1 MERIIFLTGKRAAIT
16 VDLPENCYKTA
27 YAVRV
32 APVSHPFEK
41 GTSEA
46 PFPPARY
53 FTVNKNAEGRLIFD
67 YDFPYE
73 CEYVIY
79 VDDTDEPAVQFDY
92 YSPHQPLVKKS
103 VYALREDLY
112 GLIPLKID
120 FHAHSNASDGVFPPQ
135 DVCAYYRKAG
145 FDVFALTDH
154 YTMQGSV
161 KAREFYNN
169 VKLDLKLYLGEETHP
184 LATDPHI
191 VNWGCD
197 KSVNEIIYGQ
207 KELYERE
214 LREIIE
220 ENNLQS
226 FRSPF
231 TIANCI
237 WRFRKIK
244 ESGGMAIFAH
254 PYWKLVTDTVEDEVI
269 DYIFRHDLPDA
280 FELMGGNT
288 VEDNNMQLN
297 YYMQY
302 LRDGKDVPI
311 VGNSDSHADNA
322 YFCEE
327 FTIVFSENDEKN
339 SIIDA
344 VKKHRTVVYEQNS
357 ADTRPRLYGSNF
369 RYTPFGSFLIREYFP
384 ALKKQY
390 EKEGKLMQRLCA
402 GDASA
407 KDELAEQSG
416 TIASMRDMLY
426 GKVRK

>member
-16 VDLPENCYKTA
+16 IDLPEDCYKPA

-53 FTVNKNAEGRLIFD
+53 FTVNKNAEGRLVFD

-191 VNWGCD
+191 VNWGCE

-231 TIANCI
+231 TIANC
-237 WRFRKIK
+237 
-244 ESGGMAIFAH
+244 SGG
-254 PYWKLVTDTVEDEVI
+254 
-269 DYIFRHDLPDA
+269 
-280 FELMGGNT
+280 
-288 VEDNNMQLN
+288 
-297 YYMQY
+297 
-302 LRDGKDVPI
+302 
-311 VGNSDSHADNA
+311 S
-322 YFCEE
+322 
-327 FTIVFSENDEKN
+327 
-339 SIIDA
+339 
-344 VKKHRTVVYEQNS
+344 
-357 ADTRPRLYGSNF
+357 
-369 RYTPFGSFLIREYFP
+369 
-384 ALKKQY
+384 
-390 EKEGKLMQRLCA
+390 
-402 GDASA
+402 
-407 KDELAEQSG
+407 
-416 TIASMRDMLY
+416 
-426 GKVRK
+426 VR